1 MTAAITL
8 HSAFDPLSVKFSQIT
23 KTSKGGKIVYLNL
36 SNAQKIT
43 LQTPIMSSPFGIST
57 YDDASD
63 GKRTYSLDASF
74 KGYET
79 NPKLDGFLKKCRAF
93 DDTLI
98 ETAAANSRAWFGNE
112 MSKEM
117 TSVLF
122 RRSIREGSDPKYA
135 PTLRLKITPNT
146 EYYDENQNRV
156 GMEYITKGT
165 SFRAIVELS
174 SVFFVNKQFGVT
186 WRIVQLA
193 VTSRPDRLT
202 GFAFQGEDD
211 DDGMDEDA

>member
-1 MTAAITL
+1 MNAQITL
-8 HSAFDPLSVKFSQIT
+8 HSSFDPSSVKFSPIS
-23 KTSKGGKIVYLNL
+23 KTSKGGKIVYLNFP
-36 SNAQKIT
+36 NAQKIT
-43 LQTPIMSSPFGIST
+43 VQTPIMSSPFGVST

-63 GKRTYSLDASF
+63 GKRSYSLDASF
-74 KGYET
+74 KGYDT
-79 NPKLDGFLKKCRAF
+79 NAKLELFLHKCRGF
-93 DDTLI
+93 DERLV
-98 ETAAANSRAWFGNE
+98 ETAAENSRAWFGNE
-112 MSKEM
+112 MSADM

-122 RRSIREGSDPKYA
+122 RRSIRDANDPKYA
-135 PTLRLKITPNT
+135 PTLRLKITPST
-146 EYYDENQNRV
+146 EYYDENHNRV

-202 GFAFQGEDD
+202 GFAFQGDD
-211 DDGMDEDA
+211 ETDA

>member
-1 MTAAITL
+1 MNAQITL
-8 HSAFDPLSVKFSQIT
+8 HSSFDPNSVKFSPIS
-23 KTSKGGKIVYLNL
+23 KTSKGGKIVYLNFP
-36 SNAQKIT
+36 NAQKIT
-43 LQTPIMSSPFGIST
+43 LQTPIMSSPFGVST

-63 GKRTYSLDASF
+63 GKRSYSLDASF
-74 KGYET
+74 KGYDT
-79 NPKLDGFLKKCRAF
+79 NAKLESFLHKCRGF
-93 DDTLI
+93 DERLV
-98 ETAAANSRAWFGNE
+98 ETAAENSRAWFGNE
-112 MSKEM
+112 MSADM

-122 RRSIREGSDPKYA
+122 RRSIRDANDPKYA
-135 PTLRLKITPNT
+135 PTLRLKITPST
-146 EYYDENQNRV
+146 EYYDENHNRV

-202 GFAFQGEDD
+202 GFAFQGDD
-211 DDGMDEDA
+211 ETDDA